1 MVTMPTISLLRGR
14 PTRLFLYNVRF
25 LYNDRRWT
33 GDAAIKKF
41 VRGGSGDGSFSQG
54 ATFVNERRNPVGGWL
69 NVHDFAGV
77 CLLVL
82 NEVIARKTWVG
93 GDASGDRQGDCRN
106 NDVSKSHG
114 HFSPLRDAHTSQT
127 ADQPTLVV
135 DPTTYGCWRENCT
148 GNQKG
153 KRRTDENKNKAM
165 FRMPAIGSFVPGLKD
180 VRFVE
185 Q

>member
-1 MVTMPTISLLRGR
+1 MNQSEAWATQ
-14 PTRLFLYNVRF
+14 RLFLYNVRF

-41 VRGGSGDGSFSQG
+41 VRGGSGDGSFSRG
-54 ATFVNERRNPVGGWL
+54 TTFVNKRRNPVGGWL
-69 NVHDFAGV
+69 NVHHFAGV
-77 CLLVL
+77 RLLVL
-82 NEVIARKTWVG
+82 NEVIHRKTWLG
-93 GDASGDRQGDCRN
+93 GDGSGDRHGDCRN
-106 NDVSKSHG
+106 NDVRKSHG
-114 HFSPLRDAHTSQT
+114 YFSLLRDAHTSQT
-127 ADQPTLVV
+127 ADPPTLVV
-135 DPTTYGCWRENCT
+135 DSTTYGCWRENCT

-165 FRMPAIGSFVPGLKD
+165 FRMLAISSFVPGLKD